1 MYLVNDLSSHV
12 DITGR
17 NMPMDRYLTSV
28 TIAHYLKEKK
38 MTLVETMRAFRKDIS
53 EGLVELQNRD
63 DKDIKFVNA
72 NEDDMMLKSC
82 VVKKKSGKTNILLLS
97 TMHDDVKCNRD
108 KRKKPNTICFYD
120 KMKGGADVVDM
131 VHDRVLVVWLI
142 LWGYS
147 KQ

>member
-82 VVKKKSGKTNILLLS
+82 VVKNILSGKTNILLLS
-97 TMHDDVKCNRD
+97 TMHDDVKCSRD
-108 KRKKPNTICFYD
+108 KRKKPNTIFFMI
-120 KMKGGADVVDM
+120 K
-131 VHDRVLVVWLI
+131 
-142 LWGYS
+142 
-147 KQ
+147 